1 MRTNVNLDEDV
12 HRFASIYAGAKGVS
26 LSAALNDLVRKAEKI
41 PQSPAEI
48 CHSPV
53 TGLPCFPS
61 RGGVVTDEMV
71 RKLENDLD

>member
-1 MRTNVNLDEDV
+1 MRTNINLDDDA
-12 HRFASIYAGAKGVS
+12 HLFASIYAEAKGITLGAAVS
-26 LSAALNDLVRKAEKI
+26 ELIRKAEKI
-41 PQSPAEI
+41 PPAPAEI

-61 RGGVVTDEMV
+61 RGGVVTTEMV